1 MAATRDEAIA
11 ALTAPGAPFELEAI
25 EIGGIPMRV
34 FAQAPAS
41 MRDVLAG
48 TAVHGDRD
56 FLVYEGERTTYR
68 EHLGLVAGLAGYLA
82 DEHGIGKGDRIA
94 IGMRNYPEWVI
105 SFWASMA
112 LGAIAVPLNAW
123 WLGHE
128 LEYAITDSGAKA
140 LLIDGERLERL
151 ADVRQGLGVDVVIA
165 ARARGEVPEDVLR
178 WEDLRT
184 RLDVTRP
191 LPDVE
196 IVPEDPA
203 TILYTSGTTGLP
215 KGALATN
222 RNHVTN
228 IMNTLLLGAVAAAVN
243 GTPPPDPAAPPPQGA
258 SLQVFPFFHIG
269 GLSGLYVSTAVGSKL
284 VTMYK
289 WDVETAVGLLAKE
302 HITSTAMVPTVL
314 RQLLDSPL
322 LETLPREALAGISS
336 GGGPVPP
343 DLIRRIETEF
353 ETKVSPA
360 NGYGLTETTSAV
372 VINSGRDYFDNPDSV
387 GRPAVGADVRI
398 VDPDGNDLPDGSIG
412 ELWVRGPNVVTGY
425 WHKPEATAAAFT
437 DGWFH
442 SGDLARRDDR
452 GFIFVVDRLKDVVI
466 RGGEN
471 IYSAEVEAVLFEH
484 PAVLDVAV
492 VGLPHDVY
500 GEEVAAVVELRDDQ
514 EATAGELQRFAAE
527 RLARFKVPEHVFF
540 RTEPLP
546 RTATGKVLKRELRD
560 ELTTA
565 AGTPPTG

>member
-1 MAATRDEAIA
+1 
-11 ALTAPGAPFELEAI
+11 
-25 EIGGIPMRV
+25 
-34 FAQAPAS
+34 
-41 MRDVLAG
+41 
-48 TAVHGDRD
+48 
-56 FLVYEGERTTYR
+56 
-68 EHLGLVAGLAGYLA
+68 
-82 DEHGIGKGDRIA
+82 
-94 IGMRNYPEWVI
+94 
-105 SFWASMA
+105 
-112 LGAIAVPLNAW
+112 
-123 WLGHE
+123 
-128 LEYAITDSGAKA
+128 
-140 LLIDGERLERL
+140 
-151 ADVRQGLGVDVVIA
+151 
-165 ARARGEVPEDVLR
+165 
-178 WEDLRT
+178 
-184 RLDVTRP
+184 
-191 LPDVE
+191 
-196 IVPEDPA
+196 
-203 TILYTSGTTGLP
+203 
-215 KGALATN
+215 
-222 RNHVTN
+222 
-228 IMNTLLLGAVAAAVN
+228 
-243 GTPPPDPAAPPPQGA
+243 
-258 SLQVFPFFHIG
+258 
-269 GLSGLYVSTAVGSKL
+269 
-284 VTMYK
+284 MYK
-289 WDVETAVGLLAKE
+289 WDVETAVDLLAKE

-484 PAVLDVAV
+484 PAVLDVAI

-500 GEEVAAVVELRDDQ
+500 GEEVAAVVQLRDGQD
-514 EATAGELQRFAAE
+514 ATAADLQRFAAE

-540 RTEPLP
+540 RAEPLP

-560 ELTTA
+560 ELTD
-565 AGTPPTG
+565 AGGAPS

>member
-11 ALTAPGAPFELEAI
+11 ALTAPGAPFELEAT

-34 FAQAPAS
+34 FRQAPAS
-41 MRDVLAG
+41 MRDVLAA

-56 FLVYEGERTTYR
+56 FLVYEGERITYR
-68 EHLGLVAGLAGYLA
+68 EHLGLVAGLAGHLA

-165 ARARGEVPEDVLR
+165 ARARGEVPDDVLR

-243 GTPPPDPAAPPPQGA
+243 GTPPPDPDAPPPQGA
-258 SLQVFPFFHIG
+258 SRQVVPFFPRG
-269 GLSGLYVSTAVGSKL
+269 GLAGRYVSTAVGSKL

-289 WDVETAVGLLAKE
+289 WDVETAIDLLAEE
-302 HITSTAMVPTVL
+302 HITATAMVPTVL

-322 LETLPREALAGISS
+322 LEKLPREALAGISS

-353 ETKVSPA
+353 ETRVSPA

-398 VDPDGNDLPDGSIG
+398 VDADGNDLPDGEIG

-437 DGWFH
+437 VGWFH

-484 PAVLDVAV
+484 PAVLDVAI

-500 GEEVAAVVELRDDQ
+500 GEEVAAIVQLRDGQ
-514 EATAGELQRFAAE
+514 EATAADLQQFAAE

-560 ELTTA
+560 ELTD
-565 AGTPPTG
+565 AGGAPS